1 MKQEHLTENE
11 LQQFVLEPQEANSEQ
26 AAHVAECAKCSA
38 AIANY
43 KVLFKALSTMEK
55 PAFNFDLK
63 KQIMAELSVS
73 TTRKTGFPWFAI
85 GISAISAA
93 MVAIPLYIMRN
104 YFTNMFTSIPAPV
117 IYLVAATTLTIII
130 FQCRELF
137 SSYRQKIQLLK
148 YY

>member
-11 LQQFVLEPQEANSEQ
+11 LQQFALEPLEADNEQ
-26 AAHVAECAKCSA
+26 ATHVAECAKCSA

-43 KVLFKALSTMEK
+43 RAMFSALSTIEK
-55 PAFNFDLK
+55 PAFNFDPE

-73 TTRKTGFPWFAI
+73 PTRKTGFPWFAI

-93 MVAIPLYIMRN
+93 MVAIPLFIMRN
-104 YFTNMFTSIPAPV
+104 YFMNIFSIPAPV
-117 IYLVAATTLTIII
+117 IYLVVATTLTIII
-130 FQCRELF
+130 FQCRELL
-137 SSYRQKIQLLK
+137 SSYRQKMRLLN